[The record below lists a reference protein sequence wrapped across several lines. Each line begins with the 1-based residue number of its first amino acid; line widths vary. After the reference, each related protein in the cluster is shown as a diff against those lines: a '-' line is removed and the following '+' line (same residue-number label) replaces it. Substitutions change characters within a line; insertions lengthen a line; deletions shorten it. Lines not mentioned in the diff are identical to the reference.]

1 MDWQGLPILQEILN
15 ELPKGVLVAISLLL
29 IFLGYRKGGGGTGQK
44 DVEIAGAIVDNS
56 AIFKLASA
64 IEQQNELMEENQKY
78 LKRIVEAFNQ
88 NSEEIRELARE
99 IRNSVTELLR
109 SRK

>member
-1 MDWQGLPILQEILN
+1 MDWQGLPVQEILD
-15 ELPKGVLVAISLLL
+15 ELPKGVAVAVSLLL

-44 DVEIAGAIVDNS
+44 EIEIAGAIVDNS

-64 IEQQNELMEENQKY
+64 IESHNELMEENQKHM
-78 LKRIVEAFNQ
+78 KRIVEAFNQ

-99 IRNSVTELLR
+99 IRNSVTEFLR
-109 SRK
+109 RGR